1 MATITFRCAFLF
13 PFCFFKSTSVFVYVL
28 PNNSVLQRLDL
39 SAITHDHGSD
49 ISKAVSESLI
59 HSILCYDHE
68 LDNSVN
74 AAIDSP
80 AFNCVFLKAAGLAA
94 TLRGSHN
101 LWTKLRDFQVWY
113 LLFILSPLCL
123 NVSCIANFY
132 CFQLEKWLNESVPM
146 HVPQLFVRTRCFLP

>member
-1 MATITFRCAFLF
+1 MNGCYKHMATITFRCAFLF
-13 PFCFFKSTSVFVYVL
+13 PFCFFKSTSVFVYVM

-49 ISKAVSESLI
+49 ISKAVSLSLI

-74 AAIDSP
+74 ADIDSP
-80 AFNCVFLKAAGLAA
+80 AFNCVFVKAAGLAA

-101 LWTKLRDFQVWY
+101 LWTKLRDFQVWT
-113 LLFILSPLCL
+113 S
-123 NVSCIANFY
+123 SFY
-132 CFQLEKWLNESVPM
+132 SASMFPAS
-146 HVPQLFVRTRCFLP
+146 RTPVGFSLISG